1 MMSPFRAAMLGS
13 EPEDRSG
20 LDLKHLY
27 LEELRRILATK
38 KPRENPRGIRR
49 IIDYTEAH
57 PVAVHRRDGHRTWV
71 WSDLHLRHANIIKY
85 CNRPFTDAD
94 EMNKAMVDRWNDLV
108 DDGDEVWIVGD
119 LVLGQLTVNLS
130 AHVWRLK
137 GRKLLIPGNHDACWQ
152 GQKKT
157 RRQITAYLDLGGIAR
172 IVDDPAPVTLAG
184 QRVQVNHFPYD
195 PGEPGRPARFAQ
207 WRPKDVGGWLLCGHI
222 HNNWRQNGRQIN
234 VGVDAW
240 NFAPVNDDTLCEMIA
255 LGPARV
261 PCPAY
266 TPAAA

>member
-1 MMSPFRAAMLGS
+1 MRWW
-13 EPEDRSG
+13 
-20 LDLKHLY
+20 
-27 LEELRRILATK
+27 T
-38 KPRENPRGIRR
+38 
-49 IIDYTEAH
+49 
-57 PVAVHRRDGHRTWV
+57 
-71 WSDLHLRHANIIKY
+71 SDHHFGHANIIKY
-85 CNRPFTDAD
+85 CNRPFADAD

-137 GRKLLIPGNHDACWQ
+137 GRKILIPGNHDACWQ
-152 GQKKT
+152 GHKKGQT
-157 RRQITAYLDLGGIAR
+157 ADHLLSGPRRDR
-172 IVDDPAPVTLAG
+172 PHRRRP
-184 QRVQVNHFPYD
+184 RPRHH
-195 PGEPGRPARFAQ
+195 GRPAGCRSTTSPMTPASPAGPPGFAQ
-207 WRPKDVGGWLLCGHI
+207 WRPKDTGGWLLCGHI

-240 NFAPVNDDTLCEMIA
+240 NFAPVDDDTLCEMIA
-255 LGPARV
+255 SGPART